1 MMSRTSQFLLL
12 LILTTALFG
21 SLGVTPTAMWCSTR
35 VTDPEQY
42 ARADGSGYA
51 FRAKSEYILKEL
63 DLRPADVVV
72 DIGAGDGWWSE
83 QMAKFVGDEG
93 VIYAAEVTKE
103 KVDHMKRRFADKPQ
117 IRPYLCPT
125 NGTNL
130 PENSCDLAF
139 FSMVYHHL
147 EPDGRVDYLR
157 HLCKVV
163 KPTGRVCVIDRYAE
177 LIGQRSSH
185 AVSLSQLA
193 KQAEQ
198 AGWIPVRY
206 ELISG
211 TRHYIAL
218 LVQKDLFSSE

>member
-1 MMSRTSQFLLL
+1 MSRTSQFLLL
-12 LILTTALFG
+12 LALTTTLVSA
-21 SLGVTPTAMWCSTR
+21 LGVTPTAMWCSTR
-35 VTDPEQY
+35 VTEPKQY
-42 ARADGSGYA
+42 VRADGSGYA
-51 FRAKSEYILKEL
+51 FRAQSDYILREL
-63 DLRPADVVV
+63 DLRQGDVVV

-93 VIYAAEVTKE
+93 IVYAAEVTKE
-103 KVDHMKRRFADKPQ
+103 KVDHMKRRFADKHQ

-125 NGTNL
+125 DGTNL

-147 EPDGRVDYLR
+147 KPNGRVDYLR
-157 HLCKVV
+157 HLRKVV

-177 LIGQRSSH
+177 LIGRHRSH

-193 KQAEQ
+193 KQAEL